1 MPVLLRRFIRTKNQ
15 PLADKVELIDTNPNF
30 AIVKFLDGRQ
40 STVSVRDLAP
50 SPTRKAETSEINPY
64 LDAQPQLTSD
74 APLNE
79 SQRSEWR
86 KERTQQ
92 PSPSISQNENCLDL
106 RRSTRTHKLPD
117 RFGVYITY

>member
-1 MPVLLRRFIRTKNQ
+1 MLRRFVRTKNQ
-15 PLADKVELIDTNPNF
+15 PLVDKVELIEANPNF
-30 AIVKFLDGRQ
+30 VIVKFLDGRQ

-50 SPTRKAETSEINPY
+50 SPTREAETSEINSY

-79 SQRSEWR
+79 SQSNELR
-86 KERTQQ
+86 KERSQQ
-92 PSPSISQNENCLDL
+92 PSPSNSQNENCLDL
-106 RRSTRTHKLPD
+106 RRSTRTHKPPD